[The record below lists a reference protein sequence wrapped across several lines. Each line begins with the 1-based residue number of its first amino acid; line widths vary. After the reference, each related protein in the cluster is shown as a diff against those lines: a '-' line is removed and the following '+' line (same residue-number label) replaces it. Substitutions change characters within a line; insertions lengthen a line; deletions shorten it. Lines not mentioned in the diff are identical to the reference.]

1 MSNQITCDNEKQITL
16 KYQLQFRQKLH
27 LIYKNMEKIDLQL
40 SEKKKKGKTSQFF
53 DSQVI
58 SKYYGPISEG

>member
-1 MSNQITCDNEKQITL
+1 MWQWEANYLEISITISAKVASYIQKYGEK
-16 KYQLQFRQKLH
+16 R
-27 LIYKNMEKIDLQL
+27 
-40 SEKKKKGKTSQFF
+40 SSVVKKKGKTSQFF

>member
-40 SEKKKKGKTSQFF
+40 SKKKRGKTSQFF

-58 SKYYGPISEG
+58 SKYYEPISEG